1 MHTRKVVFVF
11 VEGEIATE
19 ASSIFKPT
27 VGAQLILE
35 VLRRPGEQ
43 ISDIVSA

>member
-1 MHTRKVVFVF
+1 LRELALHLLTPALYKL
-11 VEGEIATE
+11 
-19 ASSIFKPT
+19 T